1 MSDDS
6 VIVQL
11 FSVFGWVV
19 NIRNSLFA
27 LTALALPSGLLA
39 QAAWPVQPPQAPVRA
54 PVAEPWMARP
64 TPPPP
69 VAEPWMARPAPSG
82 QPWQSPVAESNR
94 APALEPID
102 LPPAIEQGVDMI
114 YIDES
119 LVPRAVHDRG
129 FQAGISDAAWS
140 AAPVD
145 LFTPVNPIYT
155 DLRRGL
161 VKYRQ
166 TWGSLPQIEI
176 PAGPTLK
183 PGSTGDRVAA
193 LRTRLGLSEGDSYD
207 AALAAK
213 VKEFQAVHGLKDDG
227 IAGSGTIEALN
238 RGADYYEQ
246 IAIINMERAKRLPAP
261 EEQPK
266 YVLVDAGDARLSMWE
281 HGKKVDE
288 MKIVVGKAESAT
300 PMMAAYIK
308 YASVNPYWNVPPDL
322 VKNLIAPRIVAQGV
336 SYLTIRE
343 YQVLSSLSD
352 DAKVIDPHSVDWQ
365 AVADGREEVALRRL
379 PSPANSMGMMK
390 FMLPNYFGI
399 YLHDSPEK
407 EHFTKNELWIS
418 NGCVRLEDYK
428 RLAKF
433 LFNGIVPRGDDP
445 KVEKE
450 VDLPRPIPVYMTYLT
465 AQPTA
470 DGLQFMPDHYGRD
483 AHLMER
489 FGTQLMAAVHGM

>member
-1 MSDDS
+1 MARP
-6 VIVQL
+6 Q
-11 FSVFGWVV
+11 
-19 NIRNSLFA
+19 
-27 LTALALPSGLLA
+27 
-39 QAAWPVQPPQAPVRA
+39 PQAPV
-54 PVAEPWMARP
+54 
-64 TPPPP
+64 
-69 VAEPWMARPAPSG
+69 G
-82 QPWQSPVAESNR
+82 QPWQSPIAESNK

-114 YIDES
+114 YIDEE
-119 LVPRAVHDRG
+119 LVPRAVHDKG
-129 FQAGISDAAWS
+129 PLDLTNAAWS

-145 LFTPVNPIYT
+145 LFNSVNPIYT

-166 TWGSLPQIEI
+166 TWGDLPQTEV

-183 PGSTGDRVAA
+183 TGSTGDRVAM
-193 LRTRLGLSEGDSYD
+193 LRTRLGLPAGDTYD

-213 VKEFQAVHGLKDDG
+213 VKEFQAVHGLTDDG
-227 IAGSGTIEALN
+227 IAGNGTITALN
-238 RGADYYEQ
+238 RGAGYYEQ
-246 IAIINMERAKRLPAP
+246 LIIINMERAKRLPAP

-266 YVLVDAGDARLSMWE
+266 YVVVDAGDARLSMWE
-281 HGKKVDE
+281 NGRKVDE
-288 MKIVVGKAESAT
+288 MKVVVGKSETAT

-322 VKNLIAPRIVAQGV
+322 VRSLIAPRIVAQGV
-336 SYLTIRE
+336 GYLTTRE

-352 DAKVIDPHSVDWQ
+352 DAQVIDPNTVDWQ
-365 AVADGREEVALRRL
+365 AVVDGREEVSLRRL

-428 RLAKF
+428 RLARF
-433 LFNGIVPRGDDP
+433 LFDGSIPKGKNP
-445 KVEKE
+445 KVEDE

-465 AQPTA
+465 VQPTA
-470 DGLQFMPDHYGRD
+470 DGVQFMEDHYGRD

-489 FGTQLMAAVHGM
+489 FGSQLASAVRGL